1 MGLERQVT
9 YQKLEESCY
18 NESETGQFRYELG
31 YPLCFVEYNCTTSQ
45 WEYLYNER
53 DRERKK
59 IIIKKR

>member
-45 WEYLYNER
+45 GKFICINVR
-53 DRERKK
+53 CVT
-59 IIIKKR
+59 